1 MDLEYS
7 FGHII
12 GSDDLF
18 MFVKRGD
25 TTASRFISAYQITDE
40 SVYLIDEAFSGG
52 ANSLYVNDKDQVGI
66 YYAKQGYS
74 YYGMVTY
81 EYGKLVHHTE
91 YESDESSMSMP
102 PPCPGEWIKWASVSD
117 LSLAK
122 EMLLGK
128 TEFDSEVKY
137 PDETLYSDKVFYYN
151 SVTYYTPEFAG
162 EGADGYLDFQ
172 KQEKNI
178 KHYLCPT
185 IRTQNHKGTIEK
197 SI

>member
-1 MDLEYS
+1 MVEILHNNIYSDMDLEYS

-91 YESDESSMSMP
+91 YESDESSITLTV
-102 PPCPGEWIKWASVSD
+102 EEYE
-117 LSLAK
+117 
-122 EMLLGK
+122 EMQTDPVK
-128 TEFDSEVKY
+128 VFDSFCREICDGE
-137 PDETLYSDKVFYYN
+137 PSEHLRELFMN
-151 SVTYYTPEFAG
+151 AVTMTE
-162 EGADGYLDFQ
+162 EEEQ
-172 KQEKNI
+172 
-178 KHYLCPT
+178 
-185 IRTQNHKGTIEK
+185 
-197 SI
+197 